1 MTPLIGCFGLLLV
14 AGVLAG
20 EGYSFVVAHHLLGTY
35 ARDLCGGARWTDTLL
50 PILLGQFALM
60 VLGGMTVKRA
70 INRLPS
76 ALMGSLLGQ
85 NADAGRLM
93 VSMVAGI
100 LLIVPGFFLDVV
112 GLLLLLPPLQ
122 AGFGKLGQRIAMSL
136 VRQQMGKMFAG
147 GMPGGGMP
155 GGFSGG
161 GFPGGAFPGMI
172 PRGPLMPDAR
182 LGRGGKVV
190 DVTAER
196 VDKG

>member
-1 MTPLIGCFGLLLV
+1 MTPLLGCFGLLLV
-14 AGVLAG
+14 AGLVAG

-35 ARDLCGGARWTDTLL
+35 ARDLCGGSRWSDTLL
-50 PILLGQFALM
+50 PILLLQVGLIVFG
-60 VLGGMTVKRA
+60 VMTVKSS
-70 INRLPS
+70 ITRLPS
-76 ALMGSLLGQ
+76 ALMGSMLGQ

-93 VSMVAGI
+93 VRVLAGI

-136 VRQQMGKMFAG
+136 VRKQMGKMFPG
-147 GMPGGGMP
+147 GMAGGGMP
-155 GGFSGG
+155 GGF
-161 GFPGGAFPGMI
+161 PGGSFPGMM
-172 PRGPLMPDAR
+172 PRGPLTPDAR
-182 LGRGGKVV
+182 LGRGGKIV